1 MSGKFIDYSGNS
13 GTAGFAN
20 LIDPLLNL
28 RFHEIHGKNIELR
41 EGGRVAMR
49 NEKSF
54 CDAIVFTHRPVRLY
68 EKVYFRI
75 ALLSS
80 FWNGMVRFSFTSVDS
95 ETLWKKR
102 GGISWIS

>member
-1 MSGKFIDYSGNS
+1 MSGKSIDDSGNS
-13 GTAGFAN
+13 GTAGFAD

-41 EGGRVAMR
+41 EGERVAMR
-49 NEKSF
+49 NQKSF
-54 CDAIVFTHRPVRLY
+54 CDAIVFTQRPVRLY

-80 FWNGMVRFSFTSVDS
+80 FWNGMVRFGFTSVDS